1 MEHQHLDLAPRVYR
15 HLVHTLTTI
24 LPPPPIDTP
33 EAWQARDQ
41 AAFAKVAD
49 LLPVNADE
57 ADLAAQCVAARAQAE
72 DILRLIREQAD
83 DIPLALKLKLNAQYA
98 TMVRTSLSARGL
110 LTRVQQIRHKREK
123 LTAQADTDEWTRHIA
138 TREMLNVPP
147 LEPKT
152 EPESHSPGNET
163 PARPKPH
170 PRPAN
175 PARTPGQ
182 APEQAPPPKII
193 PHRPRQT
200 QYPASMNA

>member
-1 MEHQHLDLAPRVYR
+1 MEHQHLDLAPQVYR
-15 HLVHTLTTI
+15 HLVHTLTTL

-83 DIPLALKLKLNAQYA
+83 DIPLTLKLKLNAQYA
-98 TMVRTSLSARGL
+98 TMVRTSVSARGL

-123 LTAQADTDEWTRHIA
+123 LTAQSDTDEWTRHIA

-147 LEPKT
+147 LEPKI
-152 EPESHSPGNET
+152 EPESHSAGNET

-175 PARTPGQ
+175 PAPG
-182 APEQAPPPKII
+182 PESAPPPGST

-200 QYPASMNA
+200 QYPASTNA

>member
-1 MEHQHLDLAPRVYR
+1 MEHQHLDLAPQVYR
-15 HLVHTLTTI
+15 HLVHTLTTL

-72 DILRLIREQAD
+72 DILRLIREQSD
-83 DIPLALKLKLNAQYA
+83 DIPLTLKLKLNAQYA

-123 LTAQADTDEWTRHIA
+123 LTAQSDTDEWTRHIA

-152 EPESHSPGNET
+152 EPKSHSAGNET
-163 PARPKPH
+163 PARHK
-170 PRPAN
+170 PRPWPVT
-175 PARTPGQ
+175 PAPTPEPAPTPG
-182 APEQAPPPKII
+182 IT

-200 QYPASMNA
+200 QYPDSMKA